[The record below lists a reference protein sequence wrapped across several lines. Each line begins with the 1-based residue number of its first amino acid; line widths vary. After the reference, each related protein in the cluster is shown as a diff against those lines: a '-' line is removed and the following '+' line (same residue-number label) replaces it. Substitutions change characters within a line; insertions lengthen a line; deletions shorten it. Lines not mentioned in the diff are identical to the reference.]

1 MEILTNQSTVLWV
14 DDDADDLMMINHV
27 LSEMRHHVNLVEAGN
42 GKEALDHLKNLLD
55 QEVIPCLIVLDLNM
69 PGMDGKQTLQ
79 NIRSHK
85 QYQAIPIVVF
95 TTSDRPTDI
104 AFCKQYNAPFFTKPI
119 DYKSLKKTMEQILG
133 FCKTVTD
140 NV

>member
-27 LSEMRHHVNLVEAGN
+27 LAEMRQQVNLVEAGN
-42 GKEALDHLKNLLD
+42 GKEALDVLKSLID
-55 QEVIPCLIVLDLNM
+55 QQITPCLIVLDLNM

-79 NIRSHK
+79 YIRSHK

-104 AFCKQYNAPFFTKPI
+104 AFCQQYNTPLFTKPI
-119 DYKSLKKTMEQILG
+119 DYKSLKKTMGQILG
-133 FCKTVTD
+133 FCNTVTD
-140 NV
+140 KV